1 MSTLTKHSN
10 ARNLFSK
17 PPQLSDIYHQA
28 LMSSWKVFL
37 AGILAVYCIINLFFA
52 FIYMELGPEGLAG
65 IRHTEG
71 LEYFW
76 DCFFFSVQTFS
87 TIGYGGLHPIGWA
100 HNVVVAIQAFM
111 GMVSIGLISGLIY
124 ARFSRPIPKV
134 LFSKQFLITNNM
146 GERQLIFRMANA
158 RQSQIV
164 DAQLSLY
171 LIQDLVTPE
180 GNKIYHL
187 TDLELKRSKT
197 PVFFLSWL
205 VMHKLDEK
213 SPLFNFDIEQAR
225 AKNFQLLALVQGQDS
240 VFHQNIH
247 ARHSYFADDCVFDHQ
262 FEDMVQRTETGSRI
276 DIEKLSILKSK

>member
-1 MSTLTKHSN
+1 MSKTPTSPNSKHLML
-10 ARNLFSK
+10 RQ
-17 PPQLSDIYHQA
+17 PQLSDIYHQA

-37 AGILAVYCIINLFFA
+37 AGVLAVYCLINLFFA

-71 LEYFW
+71 FEYFW

-146 GERQLIFRMANA
+146 GERQLIFRMANG

-171 LIQDLVTPE
+171 LIQDMITPE
-180 GNKIYHL
+180 GNNIYHL

-197 PVFFLSWL
+197 PVFYLSWL
-205 VMHKLDEK
+205 VMHKIDEK
-213 SPLFNFDIEQAR
+213 SPLFNFDIEKAKN
-225 AKNFQLLALVQGQDS
+225 KNFQLLALVQGQDS

-247 ARHSYFADDCVFDHQ
+247 ARHSYFADNCVFDHQ
-262 FEDMVQRTETGSRI
+262 FQDMIIRSESGNRI
-276 DIEKLSILKSK
+276 EIEKLSLLKPV